1 MGTARV
7 VRISPTVL
15 WLSGRG
21 ADLHPEDVAA
31 FGPSV
36 IVTDHRD
43 GGVSVGAGRPTVGH
57 GWPRVRRYW
66 LDRTD
71 WGSDGERIESQEFR
85 QSGL

>member
-21 ADLHPEDVAA
+21 ADLHPEDDAS

-36 IVTDHRD
+36 IVTDHRY
-43 GGVSVGAGRPTVGH
+43 AGH
-57 GWPRVRRYW
+57 GWPAVRRYW

-71 WGSDGERIESQEFR
+71 WS
-85 QSGL
+85 